1 MEPMQ
6 DDNSRIARPLLIPI
20 AQLRWVVLYW
30 NTKDSNDET
39 ASGSLQALSLCCSAS
54 SSDCSFI
61 KGAMSGDVEVEF
73 PDFLRTEV
81 PRLLQDKEYVVI
93 PYLLAASLDESERES
108 LRAFVS
114 QARSADYTNN
124 PIWHF
129 LVWSAINGKTGSTI
143 QDWIKSEEAGN
154 VLEELRL
161 AWTEVCHSPKFVF
174 IVLSVLGFRRLMN
187 LSEPDLHQCFKES
200 ICEENEEAEDDQ
212 VDRFLFPSLG
222 GFVEGK
228 IAITEFNIHQ
238 LIAPLRDAVQNEY
251 YTGSTTGTA

>member
-1 MEPMQ
+1 M
-6 DDNSRIARPLLIPI
+6 
-20 AQLRWVVLYW
+20 
-30 NTKDSNDET
+30 
-39 ASGSLQALSLCCSAS
+39 
-54 SSDCSFI
+54 
-61 KGAMSGDVEVEF
+61 
-73 PDFLRTEV
+73 
-81 PRLLQDKEYVVI
+81 I

-124 PIWHF
+124 PILHF

-174 IVLSVLGFRRLMN
+174 IVLSVLGFHRLMN

-200 ICEENEEAEDDQ
+200 VCEENEETEDDQ
-212 VDRFLFPSLG
+212 VDRLLFSSLG

-238 LIAPLRDAVQNEY
+238 LIPPLRDAVQNECKRAERDFFAPILY
-251 YTGSTTGTA
+251 SLRPKTCGKYSQLYEYFYHRLHGLNHRDGLIESEVRIRAVQE